1 MLSSRVNQLTL
12 WIVTL
17 FGLATFTQ
25 ARAISAATRELA
37 GITVVDT
44 PLVRS
49 AETYAQ
55 QHSSFAL
62 YKHVMRSWLYGVLM
76 INANQTLSDHIDL
89 EVHAVSSL
97 LHDLGWDQDV
107 ESTVVS
113 TDRRFEVDGAIAARE
128 FIHTHGNKK
137 KWNEGRVQLV
147 WDAIALHTERSIAFY
162 KELDVQVVSQ
172 GIQMDFFGPSYGV
185 TETQYAPVEAL
196 FPKNDLMRSVN
207 ETLVWLCGT
216 KPATT
221 YGKPHSILWHMC
233 ITDNQERYL
242 APTVG

>member
-1 MLSSRVNQLTL
+1 MLPLKVNQFML
-12 WIVTL
+12 WIATL
-17 FGLATFTQ
+17 LSLAAFTQ

-37 GITVVDT
+37 GVTVVDS

-55 QHSSFAL
+55 QHSSFAV

-76 INANQTLSDHIDL
+76 INMNQTLSDNIDL
-89 EVHAVSSL
+89 EVHAVSTL

-107 ESTVVS
+107 NSTVVS
-113 TDRRFEVDGAIAARE
+113 TDRRFEVDGAIAARD
-128 FIHTHGNKK
+128 FIRGHGNKN
-137 KWNEGRVQLV
+137 KWNERRVQLV

-185 TETQYAPVEAL
+185 TETQYARVEAL
-196 FPKNDLMRSVN
+196 FPKNDLRSSVN
-207 ETLVWLCGT
+207 ETLVWLCAT

-221 YGKPHSILWHMC
+221 YGKPEPIVWHNYS
-233 ITDNQERYL
+233 TDNQARYL